1 MSWSLPFGGPAE
13 DAYSAGL
20 AAAYPHARY
29 VVVLA
34 DDYAEGDASS
44 AYDAAARFVRRLQEV
59 PVDRLRLHVVDT
71 ETGHVIDAP
80 AGTFVP
86 ELGREHGA
94 A

>member
-1 MSWSLPFGGPAE
+1 M
-13 DAYSAGL
+13 

-34 DDYAEGDASS
+34 DDYAEGDATS
-44 AYDAAARFVRRLQEV
+44 AYDAAARFVRMLQEV
-59 PVDRLRLHVVDT
+59 PVERLRLHVVDT

-80 AGTFVP
+80 AGTFAP
-86 ELGREHGA
+86 GLGETHGA